1 MVAAVVFSGMPHDD
15 VVKQEGA
22 DIASLAAV
30 MQRPLRPMWISQMTR
45 IWLNEEFDTSS
56 LGFTPVVLISASLPN
71 ARQAC
76 TTGEGVQ
83 LPLHIATDLALAMY
97 CR

>member
-30 MQRPLRPMWISQMTR
+30 MQRPL
-45 IWLNEEFDTSS
+45 LAHVD
-56 LGFTPVVLISASLPN
+56 L
-71 ARQAC
+71 
-76 TTGEGVQ
+76 
-83 LPLHIATDLALAMY
+83 TDDADLVE
-97 CR
+97 